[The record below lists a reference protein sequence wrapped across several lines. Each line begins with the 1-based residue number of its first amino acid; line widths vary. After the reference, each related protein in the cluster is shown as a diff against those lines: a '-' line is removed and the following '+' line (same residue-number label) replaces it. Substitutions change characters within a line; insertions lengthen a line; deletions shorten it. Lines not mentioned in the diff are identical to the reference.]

1 MRLQRLL
8 ILTSTMVALAGPL
21 SACGDEAEQARSAED
36 LAAALVT
43 VDDLEGD
50 WEVNLGPDDAA
61 MDESGVVPEEARPLL
76 PSIELCEEV
85 SEESRSAVE
94 SLRVLAFRHL
104 DRTVDDPI
112 DVPFDREGHMVFVQE
127 FLHSTDED
135 DLDRTFDA
143 VAAGLRACL
152 GDLPA
157 GEEGPG
163 TAEEVEAPAVGDE
176 RVAVL
181 TVIEEAGGWAEWRIH
196 QTLVRDGAT
205 LLSFVIVDIRG
216 GEGVEP
222 YFTDAEIDTMVETA
236 VARL

>member
-1 MRLQRLL
+1 V
-8 ILTSTMVALAGPL
+8 TVALAGFL
-21 SACGDEAEQARSAED
+21 AAGCGDEVEPARSAGE
-36 LAAALVT
+36 LAAALIT
-43 VDDLEGD
+43 ADDLVGD
-50 WEVNLGPDDAA
+50 WEVNPGPDDAA
-61 MDESGVVPEEARPLL
+61 MDESGVVPEAARPLL
-76 PSIELCEEV
+76 PSIDLCEEA

-94 SLRVLAFRHL
+94 SLRVLAFRQL
-104 DRTVDDPI
+104 DLTVDDPI

-143 VAAGLRACL
+143 LAAGLRACL
-152 GDLPA
+152 GDLSA

-163 TAEEVEAPAVGDE
+163 TAEEVDAPEVGDE

-181 TVIEEAGGWAEWRIH
+181 TLIEEAGGWAEWRIH

-205 LLSFVIVDIRG
+205 LLSFVVVDIRA

-222 YFTDAEIDTMVETA
+222 YFTDGEIDTMVET
-236 VARL
+236 VAGRL